1 MKKTVLIL
9 DDKHE
14 IRNLLNMYLSKEYE
28 VVSFENGLLAYNWL
42 QEGNIPD
49 GIVSDI
55 EMPELDGRKFL
66 GLIKSSG
73 AFNSIP
79 IIMLSSI
86 HNSDERIKLL
96 DQGADD
102 YMIKPFNPAELKV
115 RLAKV
120 MKN

>member
-14 IRNLLNMYLSKEYE
+14 IRNLLNMYLSKDYN
-28 VVSFENGLLAYNWL
+28 VVAFPNGLEAINWL

-49 GIVSDI
+49 GIISDI
-55 EMPELDGRKFL
+55 NMPEVDGREFL
-66 GLIKSSG
+66 GMIKTSG
-73 AFNSIP
+73 AFKTIP

-86 HNSDERIKLL
+86 QNSDERIKLL
-96 DQGADD
+96 DMGAND

-115 RLAKV
+115 RLAKII
-120 MKN
+120 NN

>member
-14 IRNLLNMYLSKEYE
+14 IRNLLNMYLSKEYD

>member
-28 VVSFENGLLAYNWL
+28 VVSFENGLSAYNWL

-73 AFNSIP
+73 AFSNIP